1 MDRRK
6 FLRDTALAGIGTAIS
21 TRKLFAAPM
30 ILTPKRTPARTAA
43 GQVAFRPVYV
53 QKSLGPNLLNWAYAT
68 DSNWDTF
75 HSNINADN
83 KGVYISDTEGHE
95 KFGVNVRWNVE
106 GFGYTFITADN
117 AGEFYELPPE
127 GKTLNLNL
135 NYELAASRV
144 ARNRLRSSLHSR
156 DGWQAS
162 HEAAGFLALSE
173 EYLAEA
179 KKHLGDHEEVGGLS
193 QKSLYYAL
201 WGSEM
206 LELDYAK
213 SQILKNGPKPGF
225 FFGCDARAFYQM
237 YQDIFV
243 PLFTDIF
250 NYGTITFVTKGDGI
264 INDFEPKEGDLRFG
278 IRDLLYD
285 KLKQKGLKVEGRL
298 LFWFHECCTPEWL
311 KKKTY
316 PELLRYVERHTREV
330 IGHYGEGMYAW
341 EIVNELH
348 DWANELQLNN
358 EQTVELTKLACEVAK
373 DTAPNVRRLINN
385 CCPFAEY
392 VQMKQWSG
400 EPAKY
405 NQRTPVQFI
414 RDLVDAGVDFDII
427 GQQMYFPERD
437 LQDII
442 MMVERYEQFNKK
454 VQLSEIGV
462 TAGPTNRSVKL
473 ATVGLPTKPYEWHRP
488 WDEEMQANW
497 LEGVYTLG
505 YSKPYIEA
513 ADWFDFVDPFS
524 YMENGGLLRNPE
536 GDKKASYYR
545 LQKIEKE
552 WGGLPKS

>member
-6 FLRDTALAGIGTAIS
+6 FIKSAALAGIGSAVVPRRVLS
-21 TRKLFAAPM
+21 APM
-30 ILTPKRTPARTAA
+30 VLTQKRTPARTAA
-43 GQVAFRPVYV
+43 GQIAFRPVYV
-53 QKSLGPNLLNWAYAT
+53 QKGCGPNLLHWAFASDT
-68 DSNWDTF
+68 NWDTF
-75 HSNINADN
+75 YSNILADD
-83 KGVYISDTEGHE
+83 KGVFISDTEGRDR
-95 KFGVNVRWNVE
+95 FGITVRWNVE

-117 AGEFYELPPE
+117 GGEFYELPPE
-127 GKTLNLNL
+127 GKTVSFNL
-135 NYELAASRV
+135 NYELANSRV
-144 ARNRLRSSLHSR
+144 VRNRMRLKLHGG
-156 DGWQAS
+156 DGWVPS
-162 HEAAGFLALSE
+162 HETAGFQALSE
-173 EYLAEA
+173 EFLEEA
-179 KKHLGDHEEVGGLS
+179 RKHRIDDRKLGELS

-206 LELDYAK
+206 LELGYARFV
-213 SQILKNGPKPGF
+213 IARNGARPGY

-243 PLFTDIF
+243 PLFTELF
-250 NYGTITFVTKGDGI
+250 NYGTITYVLKGDGI

-316 PELLRYVERHTREV
+316 PELLRYVERHTRAV
-330 IGHYGEGMYAW
+330 VGHYGDGMYAW

-348 DWANELQLNN
+348 DWANEMHLNN
-358 EQTVELTKLACEVAK
+358 EQTVELTKLACDVAK
-373 DTAPNVRRLINN
+373 DVAPKTHRLVNN
-385 CCPFAEY
+385 CCPYGEY
-392 VQMKQWSG
+392 VEMKQYSG
-400 EPAKY
+400 GPAIY
-405 NQRTPVQFI
+405 HQRTPVQFI

-442 MMVERYEQFNKK
+442 MMVERYQQFNKK

-462 TAGPTNRSVKL
+462 TAGPTNRSVEL
-473 ATVGLPTKPYEWHRP
+473 GTVKLPTQPYEWHRP
-488 WDEEMQANW
+488 WDEELQADW
-497 LEGVYTLG
+497 LDGVYTLG

-513 ADWFDFVDPFS
+513 SDWFDFVDPFS
-524 YMENGGLLRNPE
+524 YMANGGLLKNPQ

-545 LQKIEKE
+545 LQDLEKK
-552 WGGLPKS
+552 WGGL